1 MLSTDRW
8 GITGSNEIKL
18 NKGKPLK
25 VEHEENI
32 LAVSIRPWTNF
43 PREVVETPSLE
54 SFKIRPDKSLKNR
67 GLGTT
72 QLELEGDELDGF
84 KRWF

>member
-25 VEHEENI
+25 VEHQENI

-43 PREVVETPSLE
+43 PREVVEAPSLE
-54 SFKIRPDKSLKNR
+54 SFKIRPDKSLKNS

-72 QLELEGDELDGF
+72 HLESEGDERDGF
-84 KRWF
+84 ERRL

>member
-25 VEHEENI
+25 VEHQENI

-54 SFKIRPDKSLKNR
+54 SLKIRPDKPLKTR

-72 QLELEGDELDGF
+72 QFEPEGDELDGF
-84 KRWF
+84 ERRL

>member
-1 MLSTDRW
+1 MLSTGRQ

-25 VEHEENI
+25 VEHHQNI
-32 LAVSIRPWTNF
+32 LAMPIRPWTNF

-67 GLGTT
+67 GLRTT

-84 KRWF
+84 KRRF

>member
-1 MLSTDRW
+1 MLNTDQR

-25 VEHEENI
+25 VEHQENI

-54 SFKIRPDKSLKNR
+54 SFKIRQDKSLKNR

-72 QLELEGDELDGF
+72 QLELEGDEVDCF
-84 KRWF
+84 ERQF